1 MITKCNTYTN
11 NKFISVSENRRNF
24 KIKNSSTFY
33 INKVIVDDCYIKVG
47 ERCDY
52 LFEII
57 NNDTIEN
64 VFYVE
69 LKGSN
74 ITHAVEQ
81 LKATIAH
88 CKNIHSAVALK
99 QCYIVAS
106 KFPSAG
112 PSSQTLKKKFKRENK
127 IQLFI
132 DTKIKEIA
140 I

>member
-1 MITKCNTYTN
+1 MINQCNTYTN
-11 NKFISVSENRRNF
+11 NKLISISENRRIF
-24 KIKNSSTFY
+24 KIKNSSAFY
-33 INKVIVDDCYIKVG
+33 INEVVVDDCYMKIG

-52 LFEII
+52 LFEIF
-57 NNDTIEN
+57 NNSTIEN

-74 ITHAVEQ
+74 ITHAIEQ
-81 LKATIAH
+81 LEATIAY
-88 CKNIHSAVALK
+88 CKNIHNSVNLK
-99 QCYIVAS
+99 QCYIVGS

-112 PSSQTLKKKFKRENK
+112 PSSQTLKKKFKRVNK

-132 DTKIKEIA
+132 DTKIKEIV

>member
-1 MITKCNTYTN
+1 MINKCNTYTN
-11 NKFISVSENRRNF
+11 NKLVSISENKRTF
-24 KIKNSSTFY
+24 KIKNSSILY
-33 INKVIVDDCYIKVG
+33 INEVVVDGCYIKVG

-57 NNDTIEN
+57 NNDTIKD

-74 ITHAVEQ
+74 ITHAIEQ

-88 CKNIHSAVALK
+88 CKNIHSSVALK

-112 PSSQTLKKKFKRENK
+112 PSSQTLKKKNIWLKW
-127 IQLFI
+127 Q
-132 DTKIKEIA
+132 
-140 I
+140 

>member
-1 MITKCNTYTN
+1 MINNCNTYTN
-11 NKFISVSENRRNF
+11 NKLISVSENRRIF
-24 KIKNSSTFY
+24 KIINTSTFY
-33 INKVIVDDCYIKVG
+33 VNKVVVDDCYIKVG

-57 NNDTIEN
+57 NNNTVKK

-81 LKATIAH
+81 LKTTITY
-88 CKNIHSAVALK
+88 CKRIHSAAVLK

-112 PSSQTLKKKFKRENK
+112 PSSQALKKKFKRENK

>member
-1 MITKCNTYTN
+1 MISQCNTYTN
-11 NKFISVSENRRNF
+11 RKLISISENRRVF
-24 KIKNSSTFY
+24 KIKNSSTLY
-33 INKVIVDDCYIKVG
+33 INEVVVDDCYIKIG

-52 LFEII
+52 LFEVTK
-57 NNDTIEN
+57 DSVIEN

-74 ITHAVEQ
+74 ITHAIEQ
-81 LKATIAH
+81 LKATITY
-88 CKNIHSAVALK
+88 CKNIHSNVKLK

-106 KFPSAG
+106 KFPSSG
-112 PSSQTLKKKFKRENK
+112 PASQTLKKKFKRENK

-132 DTKIKEIA
+132 DTKIKEIV

>member
-1 MITKCNTYTN
+1 MINKCNTYSN
-11 NKFISVSENRRNF
+11 NKLISVSENKRTF
-24 KIKNSSTFY
+24 KIKNSSSFN
-33 INKVIVDDCYIKVG
+33 INEVVVDDCYIKVG

-57 NNDTIEN
+57 DQGTLEK

-74 ITHAVEQ
+74 VTHAIEQ
-81 LKATIAH
+81 LKATIIH
-88 CKNIHSAVALK
+88 CKSIHNIVNLK
-99 QCYIVAS
+99 QCYIIAS

-112 PSSQTLKKKFKRENK
+112 PSSQALKKKFKRENK

-132 DTKIKEIA
+132 DTKVKEIV